1 MRSVL
6 VRELL
11 SSGERLGMTRILG
24 PADSVRPVRRVFRYP
39 DETGGQGTGVLPAHA
54 VLVVSSAALRGRFR
68 KKEGERHFPGAR
80 PVSCVA
86 LPSEEIPPF
95 FQEYSERTGTP
106 VFTSR
111 FDEWLIHSRLTG
123 LLLEIGR
130 RRVMVHGTLVR
141 LSGRGVLLMGES
153 GIGKTLTAL
162 GAMQADNRWVADD
175 AVVLEVR
182 EGLLYGRGHART
194 RDWIALPGRGILRA
208 EALLGSRRLLGETPV
223 DLVVRLIRPQRGGND
238 AGADL
243 GCRFAGLS
251 IPCRELAADESLPR
265 MAERLLGCL

>member
-1 MRSVL
+1 MKSVL

-11 SSGERLGMTRILG
+11 ASGERLGMTRILG
-24 PADSVRPVRRVFRYP
+24 PADSARPVRRVSKYP
-39 DETGGQGTGVLPAHA
+39 DETEGQGPGALPTPA
-54 VLVVSSAALRGRFR
+54 VLVVSSAAVRGQFR
-68 KKEGERHFPGAR
+68 KKEGGCPFSGAR

-86 LPSEEIPPF
+86 LPSEDIPPF

-106 VFTSR
+106 VFASR

-123 LLLEIGR
+123 LLLEMGR
-130 RRVMVHGTLVR
+130 RQVMVHGTLVR
-141 LSGRGVLLMGES
+141 LSGQGVLLMGES

-162 GAMQADNRWVADD
+162 AAMQADNRWVADD

-208 EALLGSRRLLGETPV
+208 EALLGRRRLLGETPV
-223 DLVVRLIRPQRGGND
+223 DLVVRLVRPPGNG

-243 GCRFAGLS
+243 WCGFAGLS
-251 IPCRELAADESLPR
+251 IPCRELAADAAPPR
-265 MAERLLGCL
+265 MAERLLGCI